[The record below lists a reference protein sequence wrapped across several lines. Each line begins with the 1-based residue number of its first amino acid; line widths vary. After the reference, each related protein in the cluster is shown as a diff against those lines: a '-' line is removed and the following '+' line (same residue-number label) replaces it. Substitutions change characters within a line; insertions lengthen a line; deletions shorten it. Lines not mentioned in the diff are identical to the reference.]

1 MTIRMSFHQPQA
13 PLHLSPAALAVI
25 AAVAAL
31 LILLAPA
38 AG

>member
-1 MTIRMSFHQPQA
+1 MTIRVPFHLQQA
-13 PLHLSPAALAVI
+13 PLHLSPAALAAI

-38 AG
+38 AR